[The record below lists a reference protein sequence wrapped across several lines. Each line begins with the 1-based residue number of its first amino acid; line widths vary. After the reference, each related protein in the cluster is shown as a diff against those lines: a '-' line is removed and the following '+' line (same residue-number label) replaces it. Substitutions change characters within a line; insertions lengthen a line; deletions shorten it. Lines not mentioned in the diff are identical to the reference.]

1 MAKPRIALNP
11 KHSERLC
18 WGVREV
24 VRSYSFREL
33 KGTFYIRHRIELQRF
48 KNMQR
53 KSFDRDAARRR
64 VILDAA
70 RDCIL
75 KFGYAKSSLEDIA
88 KQAAVSRPLIYRKFK
103 SKEEIFGAVL
113 EDLFETQYRA
123 AEHALAKPGSRRE
136 KLMSVYEALLF
147 DPWRELIVDAPM
159 GTEFYGACRRVTPEI
174 YERRRK
180 IQLKYTQVVLGTK
193 EVSEVF
199 MLAVDGLT
207 HDLPATKV
215 LRMRLEVLIDRFV
228 RD

>member
-1 MAKPRIALNP
+1 
-11 KHSERLC
+11 
-18 WGVREV
+18 
-24 VRSYSFREL
+24 
-33 KGTFYIRHRIELQRF
+33 
-48 KNMQR
+48 MQK
-53 KSFDRDAARRR
+53 KSFDRDAARPR

-113 EDLFETQYRA
+113 EDLF
-123 AEHALAKPGSRRE
+123 AKPGSRRE
-136 KLMSVYEALLF
+136 KLMSVYEALLL

-159 GTEFYGACRRVTPEI
+159 GTEFYGACRRVTPDI

-180 IQLKYTQVVLGTK
+180 IQLRYTQAVLGTK

>member
-1 MAKPRIALNP
+1 
-11 KHSERLC
+11 
-18 WGVREV
+18 
-24 VRSYSFREL
+24 
-33 KGTFYIRHRIELQRF
+33 
-48 KNMQR
+48 MQK

-88 KQAAVSRPLIYRKFK
+88 KQAAISRPLIYRKFK

-123 AEHALAKPGSRRE
+123 AEHALAQPGSKRE
-136 KLMSVYEALLF
+136 KLMSLYKALLL
-147 DPWRELIVDAPM
+147 DPWKELIVDAPM
-159 GTEFYGACRRVTPEI
+159 GAEFYEACHRVRPDI
-174 YERRRK
+174 DERRRK
-180 IQLKYTQVVLGTK
+180 TQLKYTQAVLGTK

-199 MLAVDGLT
+199 MLAVDGL
-207 HDLPATKV
+207 HQDLPATKV
-215 LRMRLEVLIDRFV
+215 LRRRLEVLIDQFV

>member
-1 MAKPRIALNP
+1 MCEMR
-11 KHSERLC
+11 HEGSCR
-18 WGVREV
+18 RV
-24 VRSYSFREL
+24 V
-33 KGTFYIRHRIELQRF
+33 TVLQIIYNMYRF
-48 KNMQR
+48 KNMQK

-113 EDLFETQYRA
+113 EDLFEAQYRV
-123 AEHALAKPGSRRE
+123 AEHALAKTGSRRE
-136 KLMSVYEALLF
+136 NIMSVYEALLL

-159 GTEFYGACRRVTPEI
+159 GTEFYEACRRVTPAI
-174 YERRRK
+174 DERRRK
-180 IQLKYTQVVLGTK
+180 IQIKYTQAVLGTK

-207 HDLPATKV
+207 HDLPGTKV
-215 LRMRLEVLIDRFV
+215 LRIRLEVLIDRFV

>member
-1 MAKPRIALNP
+1 
-11 KHSERLC
+11 
-18 WGVREV
+18 
-24 VRSYSFREL
+24 
-33 KGTFYIRHRIELQRF
+33 
-48 KNMQR
+48 MQK
-53 KSFDRDAARRR
+53 KSVDRDAARRR

-103 SKEEIFGAVL
+103 SKGEIFGAFL

-123 AEHALAKPGSRRE
+123 AEHALAKPGNRRE
-136 KLMSVYEALLF
+136 RLMSLYEALLL
-147 DPWRELIVDAPM
+147 DPWKELIVDAPM
-159 GTEFYGACRRVTPEI
+159 GAEFYEACSRVTPDISESH
-174 YERRRK
+174 RK
-180 IQLKYTQVVLGTK
+180 IQLEYTQAVLGTK

-207 HDLPATKV
+207 PDLPATKV
-215 LRMRLEVLIDRFV
+215 LRGRLEVLIDRFV

>member
-1 MAKPRIALNP
+1 
-11 KHSERLC
+11 
-18 WGVREV
+18 
-24 VRSYSFREL
+24 
-33 KGTFYIRHRIELQRF
+33 
-48 KNMQR
+48 MQK
-53 KSFDRDAARRR
+53 KSVDRDAARRR

-75 KFGYAKSSLEDIA
+75 KFGYAKCSLEDIA

-123 AEHALAKPGSRRE
+123 AERALAQPGSKRE
-136 KLMSVYEALLF
+136 KLMSLYEALLL
-147 DPWRELIVDAPM
+147 DPWKELIVDAPM
-159 GTEFYGACRRVTPEI
+159 GPEFYEACGRVTPDI
-174 YERRRK
+174 NERHRK
-180 IQLKYTQVVLGTK
+180 IQLKYTQAVLGTK

-207 HDLPATKV
+207 QDLPAPKV
-215 LRMRLEVLIDRFV
+215 LRRRLEVLIDQFV

>member
-1 MAKPRIALNP
+1 
-11 KHSERLC
+11 
-18 WGVREV
+18 
-24 VRSYSFREL
+24 
-33 KGTFYIRHRIELQRF
+33 
-48 KNMQR
+48 MQK

-103 SKEEIFGAVL
+103 SKEEIFAAVL
-113 EDLFETQYRA
+113 EDLFEAQYRA
-123 AEHALAKPGSRRE
+123 AEHALAKTGSRRE
-136 KLMSVYEALLF
+136 KLMSVYEALLL

-159 GTEFYGACRRVTPEI
+159 GTEFYEACRRVTPDI
-174 YERRRK
+174 DERRSK
-180 IQLKYTQVVLGTK
+180 IQLKYTQAVLGTK
-193 EVSEVF
+193 EVSEIF

-215 LRMRLEVLIDRFV
+215 LRRRLEVLIDRFV

>member
-1 MAKPRIALNP
+1 
-11 KHSERLC
+11 
-18 WGVREV
+18 
-24 VRSYSFREL
+24 
-33 KGTFYIRHRIELQRF
+33 
-48 KNMQR
+48 MQK

-103 SKEEIFGAVL
+103 SKEEIFGAFL

-123 AEHALAKPGSRRE
+123 AEHALAKPGSRRQR
-136 KLMSVYEALLF
+136 LMSLYEALLL
-147 DPWRELIVDAPM
+147 DPWKELIVDAPM
-159 GTEFYGACRRVTPEI
+159 GAEFYETCGRITPDI
-174 YERRRK
+174 YESRRK
-180 IQLKYTQVVLGTK
+180 MQLKYTQAVLGTK

-207 HDLPATKV
+207 QDLPATKV
-215 LRMRLEVLIDRFV
+215 LRGRLEVLIDRFV

>member
-1 MAKPRIALNP
+1 
-11 KHSERLC
+11 
-18 WGVREV
+18 
-24 VRSYSFREL
+24 
-33 KGTFYIRHRIELQRF
+33 
-48 KNMQR
+48 MQK

-103 SKEEIFGAVL
+103 SKEEIFGAFL

-123 AEHALAKPGSRRE
+123 AEHALAKPGSRRQR
-136 KLMSVYEALLF
+136 LMSLYEALLL
-147 DPWRELIVDAPM
+147 DPWKELIVDAPM
-159 GTEFYGACRRVTPEI
+159 GTEFYETCGRITPDINES
-174 YERRRK
+174 RRK
-180 IQLKYTQVVLGTK
+180 MQLKYTQAVLGTE
-193 EVSEVF
+193 EVSKVF

-207 HDLPATKV
+207 RDLPATKV
-215 LRMRLEVLIDRFV
+215 LRRRLEVLIDRFV